1 MEITWYGGGC
11 VRLRGKEGTI
21 AADAYRSVVGSTGR
35 GLTADIVTYSHP
47 DPRPEPPA
55 RGRRSAGATIDG
67 LAVPTSLEGAF
78 VLESPGEYEVHD
90 VLVTGVRSFR
100 DEVHGAERG
109 RNVCF
114 VFELE
119 GLHAI
124 HLGDIGHA
132 LSEQA
137 LGEIGTVEVACV
149 PIGGSL
155 APARAAELVAQLDA
169 NLVVPLPVGADE
181 AADEAAMA
189 RFLHEMGVQERPA
202 PQGKLSVTV
211 SSVPNETTLILLEPR
226 GRT

>member
-21 AADAYRSVVGSTGR
+21 AADAFRSVVGPTGR

-47 DPRPEPPA
+47 DPRPELAA
-55 RGRRSAGATIDG
+55 RSRRSATATIDG
-67 LAVPTSLEGAF
+67 VALPTSLEGAF

-114 VFELE
+114 VFELD

-124 HLGDIGHA
+124 HLGDIGHT